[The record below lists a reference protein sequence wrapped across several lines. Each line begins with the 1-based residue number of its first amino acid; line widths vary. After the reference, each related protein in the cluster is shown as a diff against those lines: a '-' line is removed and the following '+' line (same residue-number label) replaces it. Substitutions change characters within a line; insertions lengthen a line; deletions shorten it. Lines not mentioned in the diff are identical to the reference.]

1 MSARV
6 EELAQQI
13 ASLSEADLQ
22 VLFDRVEELA
32 FRRELHVLSD
42 RYRERLKRQG
52 DLNKSAEEVMRTLKL
67 IREEIAAREY
77 PG

>member
-1 MSARV
+1 MRARV

>member
-1 MSARV
+1 MTARV

-13 ASLSEADLQ
+13 ASLNEADLQ
-22 VLFDRVEELA
+22 ALFERVEELS
-32 FRRELHVLSD
+32 FRQELHVLSN

-52 DLNKSAEEVMRTLKL
+52 DLDEGAEEVMRKLKL